1 MKAKIDQAKNSHSNL
16 SIKSKNRVGMP
27 SQSSTVVQT
36 QLETTTP
43 GDAYEQEAD
52 RTADMVMRKIDGVN
66 QSDAMPSSHCPT
78 PTISCFGGTSMPIS
92 SEMESQLQAMQGG
105 GHAMPEGLRA
115 QMEDSFGHD
124 FSNVRLHTDSA
135 AADMS
140 SSINAKAF
148 THGND
153 IYFNQGQF
161 QPNTAA
167 GQHLIAHE
175 LTHTVQQGGKVARED
190 EDDQDKIIEIII
202 TYHNIV
208 DKDSNFGLFTDMV
221 IYNLDDEHFYKLL
234 KSNPS
239 SFENLFLYSK
249 HHFML
254 IFDKFHSVFFR
265 FENDEDILNDS
276 TYNYLGWIGI
286 LAELIYREKTNGK
299 EYTFLNGYDQDEI
312 IEIIETNHTI
322 DNEESNFELFTNMV
336 VYNLDEEHF
345 YELLKYNPLSFENLY
360 LYSEPNF
367 MLIFDRFHS
376 AFKQFENDEDILN
389 DSIYNKLGMICML
402 AELKYRERNL
412 PQKKREKN
420 HIQEKDNYQNEN
432 SEFENIINWLR
443 NGGNGDM
450 PKLAKQIVD
459 LLSDLDAIVSLI
471 ITYRGDFKNEKFQK
485 AIKSIRNKG
494 ESTLKELRQIRDE
507 LASQY
512 KGKKLTRFD
521 KYIDFPFS
529 VYSIIC
535 GIIKVSDDIKMIY
548 RGNWEFCVQLLGLDI
563 PTLLADIIT
572 LPGFEEKIAT
582 KFPALVVFDET
593 WSATVYLVDAIKKL

>member
-1 MKAKIDQAKNSHSNL
+1 MKAKIDQAKNSHRNL
-16 SIKSKNRVGMP
+16 SIKSKKGVGMP
-27 SQSSTVVQT
+27 SQSSTVVQA

-52 RTADMVMRKIDGVN
+52 RMADMVMRKIDSVN

-115 QMEDSFGHD
+115 QMEGSFGHD

-161 QPNTAA
+161 QPNTPA

-190 EDDQDKIIEIII
+190 EDDQDRIIEIII
-202 TYHNIV
+202 TNHNIV
-208 DKDSNFGLFTDMV
+208 DKESDFELFTDKV

-239 SFENLFLYSK
+239 SFENLFLYSE

-254 IFDKFHSVFFR
+254 IFDRFHSVFFR
-265 FENDEDILNDS
+265 FENDKDILNDS
-276 TYNYLGWIGI
+276 TYNYLGM
-286 LAELIYREKTNGK
+286 
-299 EYTFLNGYDQDEI
+299 
-312 IEIIETNHTI
+312 I
-322 DNEESNFELFTNMV
+322 D
-336 VYNLDEEHF
+336 
-345 YELLKYNPLSFENLY
+345 
-360 LYSEPNF
+360 
-367 MLIFDRFHS
+367 
-376 AFKQFENDEDILN
+376 
-389 DSIYNKLGMICML
+389 ML
-402 AELKYRERNL
+402 AEFKYRERNL
-412 PQKKREKN
+412 PPKKREKN
-420 HIQEKDNYQNEN
+420 NIQEKDNYQDEN

-485 AIKSIRNKG
+485 AIKSISNKG

-548 RGNWEFCVQLLGLDI
+548 RGNWEFWVQLLGLDI

-582 KFPALVVFDET
+582 KFPALVVFGET
-593 WSATVYLVDAIKKL
+593 WSAMVYLVDAIKKL